1 MNDERK
7 IMSSIP
13 LEKYHDDVVNRL
25 FERDETLWSDDPE
38 IKKTIANRLGWLG
51 VASDMLTM
59 VKQIDSLVETVRLE
73 GFEAAVLLGMGGS
86 SLCPIVLKRMFGVT
100 AGYLDLEVLDTTD
113 SKAIK
118 DLEERIDIEKTVFI
132 VASKSGTTIEPL
144 SLLKYFW
151 QKVESVNEKPGRQ
164 FIAITDPGT
173 SLEALALDRKFRA
186 VLSNPADIGGR
197 YSALSYF
204 GLLPAALIGIDIEIL
219 LDNAVD
225 MANRCRL
232 DSEDNP
238 ALRLGYLMA
247 EQALS
252 GRDKLTLVTS
262 KKLLPLGLW
271 VEQLVAE
278 STGKKGKGIIPITGE
293 RSKDAKNYSSDRFF
307 VSISLSEEDNDWM
320 ESWKESIS
328 DRFTHY
334 EFEIDNLFGLGGHFW
349 LWEAATAIC
358 GAYLEINPFDEPNVT
373 ESKNNTNRLLDDF
386 IKKGSLPK
394 GNVVAESDGISIRL
408 GKGVKKKIKDQFSS
422 KSGSLKNVKDVLKA
436 YLSVVDEG
444 NYIVFQA
451 YLPENAA
458 TTQTLETLRNAA
470 FKSLNV
476 ATMAGF
482 GPRYLHSTGQE
493 QKGGPPSGI
502 FIQLTHKDK
511 PELKIPDEKYTFPVL
526 EEAQAR
532 GDFEALEDHDLP
544 VIGIELSSID
554 DDVLNRLTDIFS
566 NSLSEVGVG
575 K

>member
-1 MNDERK
+1 
-7 IMSSIP
+7 MSSQP
-13 LEKYHDDVVNRL
+13 LEKYHDDVVKRL

-38 IKKTIANRLGWLG
+38 IKKTISNRLGWLG
-51 VASDMLTM
+51 VASDMLSM
-59 VKQIDSLVETVRLE
+59 VKQIDTLVESARLE
-73 GFEAAVLLGMGGS
+73 GFETAVLLGMGGS

-100 AGYLDLEVLDTTD
+100 SGYLDLEVLDTTD
-113 SKAIK
+113 SKAIE
-118 DLEERIDIEKTVFI
+118 DLEERIAIEKSIFI
-132 VASKSGTTIEPL
+132 FASKSGTTIEPL
-144 SLLKYFW
+144 SLFKYFW
-151 QKVESVNEKPGRQ
+151 KKVESGSEKPGRQ

-173 SLEALALDRKFRA
+173 SLEALALDRRFRA

-219 LDNAVD
+219 LENAVK
-225 MANRCRL
+225 MAKRCRL
-232 DSEDNP
+232 KSEDNP
-238 ALRLGYLMA
+238 ALKLGYLMA
-247 EQALS
+247 EQAMS

-262 KKLLPLGLW
+262 GKLLPLGLW

-293 RSKDAKNYSSDRFF
+293 SSKDVENYGTDRFF
-307 VSISLSEEDNDWM
+307 ISIRLAGDDDDWM
-320 ESWKESIS
+320 ESWKESVKEK
-328 DRFTHY
+328 FTHY
-334 EFEIDNLFGLGGHFW
+334 EFEIDNLFGLGGQFW

-373 ESKNNTNRLLDDF
+373 ESKNNTNRLIDDF

-394 GNVVAESDGISIRL
+394 GNVVAKSDDFSIRL
-408 GKGVKKKIKDQFSS
+408 GKGVKKKIKNQLNST
-422 KSGSLKNVKDVLKA
+422 SGSIKDVGDVLKA
-436 YLSVVDEG
+436 YLSKAEEG
-444 NYIVFQA
+444 NYLVFQA
-451 YLPENAA
+451 YLPENES
-458 TTQTLETLRNAA
+458 TTQALETLRNAA
-470 FKSLNV
+470 LKSLNV

-511 PELKIPDEKYTFPVL
+511 PELKIPDEKYSFPVL

-532 GDFEALEDHDLP
+532 GDFEALEDHGLP
-544 VIGIELSSID
+544 VIGIELSSTD
-554 DDVLNRLTDIFS
+554 DEVLDRLIDIFS
-566 NSLSEVGVG
+566 SSLSETGVN